1 LSIALD
7 ATYSVGREL
16 SGVGIY
22 SSEIIFGLA
31 REHPDER
38 FVCCYRPHRFLRGR
52 DIPLPANCT
61 RRILHEYLPI
71 GANLFHGLNQRLPN
85 RRLRHTVTTFHDLFV
100 FTGEYSTRD
109 FRARFIQQAKD
120 AASRSD
126 RIICVSQ
133 FTADQV
139 HSILGVERDR
149 LRVVHHGVHMPAHH
163 VGLDEGPREKIILH
177 VGAIQARKN
186 ISRLISAFESLAPE
200 WRLVLAGAA
209 GFGAEEIQQ
218 QIKTS
223 SAQSRIEIT
232 GYLSRERLQELYRRA
247 SIFAFPSLDE
257 GFGIPVLEAMASGIP
272 VVTSNCSAL
281 PEVAGD
287 SALLVDPLDAD
298 ALRSALGSLI
308 DDERLRQK
316 LREKGKLRARQFTWA
331 DAVAKTW
338 AVYEELG

>member
-16 SGVGIY
+16 SGVGVY

-31 REHPDER
+31 REHSDER
-38 FVCCYRPHRFLRGR
+38 FVCCYRPHRFLRSR
-52 DIPLPANCT
+52 DVPLPANCT

-71 GANLFHGLNQRLPN
+71 GADLFHGLNQRLPN
-85 RRLRHTVTTFHDLFV
+85 RRLRRTVTTFHDLFV

-109 FRARFIQQAKD
+109 FRTRFIQQARD

-149 LRVVHHGVHMPAHH
+149 LRVVHHGVHMP
-163 VGLDEGPREKIILH
+163 VEEDDPREKIILH

-186 ISRLISAFESLAPE
+186 ISRLISAFESVAPE

-209 GFGAEEIQQ
+209 GFGAEEIQR

-223 SAQSRIEIT
+223 SARSRIEIT
-232 GYLSRERLQELYRRA
+232 GYLSRERLQQLYRRA

-257 GFGIPVLEAMASGIP
+257 GFGIPVLEAMASGVP

-287 SALLVDPLDAD
+287 SALLVDPLDVD
-298 ALRSALGSLI
+298 ALRTALGSLVE
-308 DDERLRQK
+308 DEQLRRK

-331 DAVAKTW
+331 NAVAKTW